1 MRPTAVLAPLLRAI
15 LTMWTMVV
23 VVEHQRNHAMLR
35 TSKSDT
41 NISFYPKRWR
51 GLLDLAKARMRL
63 HAAVEDAFPR
73 LEVAIDGR
81 CSEVLHEVIAYYKTQ
96 NWELEK
102 GIYPEHRV
110 GMCRLI
116 FNDTQTFRSDLK
128 KEVAKNLRV
137 DYDIFPSKNA
147 KTAEERTMQIKSKAV
162 ELLSSAAYLRGDVD
176 ANGKSSNFA
185 HRGLQR
191 PCLAFFY
198 SNSKKAL
205 RQFTE
210 FQPHVPYKT
219 LTLVG
224 AIVYGLLDGLREYG
238 DDQLA
243 FENTSWSVIQSAQ
256 QQLNES
262 LTNLLGNDYHGSKLN
277 AMLEDWAQTGMYV

>member
-1 MRPTAVLAPLLRAI
+1 
-15 LTMWTMVV
+15 
-23 VVEHQRNHAMLR
+23 
-35 TSKSDT
+35 
-41 NISFYPKRWR
+41 ISFYPKRWQ
-51 GLLDLAKARMRL
+51 GLLDLAKARMQL

-73 LEVAIDGR
+73 LKVAIDGR
-81 CSEVLHEVIAYYKTQ
+81 CSKVLHEVIAYYKTQ

-102 GIYPEHRV
+102 GAN
-110 GMCRLI
+110 L
-116 FNDTQTFRSDLK
+116 N
-128 KEVAKNLRV
+128 KEVAKNLHV

-147 KTAEERTMQIKSKAV
+147 KNAEECTMQIKSKAV
-162 ELLSSAAYLRGDVD
+162 ELLSSVAYLRGDVD

-185 HRGLQR
+185 HHGLQR

-205 RQFTE
+205 QQFTE
-210 FQPHVPYKT
+210 FQPHVLYKT

-224 AIVYGLLDGLREYG
+224 AIVSRDASATKLYSFPQR
-238 DDQLA
+238 
-243 FENTSWSVIQSAQ
+243 FMNTSWLVIQSVQ

-277 AMLEDWAQTGMYV
+277 AMLEDWAQTGM